1 MTDPMRSK
9 LSRKAKKRGQIEET
23 CRFVKLRH
31 YMLNHPAWL
40 ALKPPTI
47 KVYLDLHSYFNGHNN
62 GQIQYSLNH
71 GAKRLSLG
79 KHTVKAAL
87 GQLIDH
93 GFIVC
98 TKRGYFTGRQAS
110 TWRLTTE
117 TAVGFPAT
125 NEWKRFQP
133 PKKPKKIPD
142 IGVEN
147 ILQEIKNDPIPLK

>member
-1 MTDPMRSK
+1 MRK
-9 LSRKAKKRGQIEET
+9 LNNLSSFGIICSAIQLG
-23 CRFVKLRH
+23 
-31 YMLNHPAWL
+31 L
-40 ALKPPTI
+40 ALKPATI

-87 GQLIDH
+87 AQLIDH

-110 TWRLTTE
+110 TWRLTTQ

-147 ILQEIKNDPIPLK
+147 ILQEIKNDPISVKMTMFVYKETYF

>member
-9 LSRKAKKRGQIEET
+9 LSRKAKKRVQFEEAEQ
-23 CRFVKLRH
+23 FIKLRY
-31 YMLNHPAWL
+31 YMLSHPAWL
-40 ALKPPTI
+40 ALKPATI

-87 GQLIDH
+87 AQLIDH

-110 TWRLTTE
+110 TWRLTAQ

-147 ILQEIKNDPIPLK
+147 ILREIKNDPISLK

>member
-1 MTDPMRSK
+1 M
-9 LSRKAKKRGQIEET
+9 
-23 CRFVKLRH
+23 
-31 YMLNHPAWL
+31 
-40 ALKPPTI
+40 
-47 KVYLDLHSYFNGHNN
+47 DLHSYFNGHNN

-79 KHTVKAAL
+79 KHAVKAAL
-87 GQLIDH
+87 AQLIDH

-110 TWRLTTE
+110 TLRLTTQ

-133 PKKPKKIPD
+133 PKKRKKIPD
-142 IGVEN
+142 IGFEN
-147 ILQEIKNDPIPLK
+147 ILQEIKNDPISLK